1 MIAET
6 YLENEVAAGTGVIK
20 TAVGPSPTHGAEIAT
35 EIAVAARVDAAAGA
49 EDGAVPTTGGAGV
62 AGGTGHD
69 QHPE

>member
-1 MIAET
+1 M
-6 YLENEVAAGTGVIK
+6 IK